1 MKSKIYIFA
10 LFLVLILS
18 GCAGSDILQAVEA
31 TPTPQPLIEDWRG
44 TNTTISVPVPTDME
58 STNPYFVTKT
68 DSLNIYNLIYEPLIK
83 LSEANEPTPCL
94 AQSWRVDEEGTTWT
108 FIIRDGVYW
117 HNSNRELN
125 AQDVIYTLDLM
136 QAAKDDSI
144 HCRVMGYIKDWVRL
158 DDRTVQLETYEPFYG
173 VLMAMNFP
181 ILPYD
186 AGYTAFDAVEFQP
199 AVPIGTGPYYVSDY
213 RPGTRVELE
222 INENWWKTL
231 PEIETIIGEP
241 YDDPS
246 LALSALTLGQIDV
259 MSTDETTASQ
269 LRETGSINAFEYTTN
284 YYEFL
289 MPNIDGNILL
299 RDVKVRQAIAL
310 ALNRQEIISNVYV
323 NHAVITEAPVQPSSW
338 LYEGTA
344 AGYDQD
350 IEEAR
355 RLLILA
361 GWKMEN
367 PEEDIYYNISPD
379 GIHADFELDLMT
391 NSSEY
396 DSLRYETAIIIAKQL
411 GEIGIKVNI
420 KTVEWDMFGT
430 RINEG
435 YYDLL
440 LAGWYIDELP
450 DLRSLFSLDGINN
463 LSGYSSEEMDELL
476 DAVMKS
482 STEEDLRNNFMQIQI
497 ILMEDVPIISLYF
510 RSNTLL
516 TRAGIV
522 NVSDIKDANVYN
534 TIQEWNVID

>member
-1 MKSKIYIFA
+1 MKSKIYILA
-10 LFLVLILS
+10 LVFVLLFS
-18 GCAGSDILQAVEA
+18 GCSDSDTLQAVA
-31 TPTPQPLIEDWRG
+31 PTPTPAPLIENWLG
-44 TNTTISVPVPTDME
+44 TSATIRVPVPTDLE

-68 DSLNIYNLIYEPLIK
+68 DTLSIYNLIFEPLVK
-83 LSEANEPTPCL
+83 LNEANEPTPCL

-136 QAAKDDSI
+136 QAARNDSI
-144 HCRVMGYIKDWVRL
+144 HCRVMGYIKDWVRI
-158 DDRTVQLETYEPFYG
+158 DDRTVQLTTYEPFYG
-173 VLMAMNFP
+173 VLMAMDFP
-181 ILPYD
+181 ILSYD
-186 AGYTAFDAVEFQP
+186 AGYTNTEFQP
-199 AVPIGTGPYYVSDY
+199 NFPIGTGPYYVSDY
-213 RPGTRVELE
+213 RPGTRIELQV
-222 INENWWKTL
+222 NENWWKTL
-231 PEIETIIGEP
+231 PEVQTIVGEI

-259 MSTDETTASQ
+259 MSTDETTATQ

-299 RDVKVRQAIAL
+299 RDKKVRQAIAL

-344 AGYDQD
+344 TGYDQD
-350 IEEAR
+350 IEEAK
-355 RLLILA
+355 RLLTLA
-361 GWKMEN
+361 GWKKEN
-367 PEEDIYYNISPD
+367 PEEDAYYNISPD
-379 GIHADFELDLMT
+379 GIQADFELDLLT

-420 KTVEWDMFGT
+420 KTVEWEMFST

-440 LAGWYIDELP
+440 LAGWYVDDIP
-450 DLRSLFSLDGINN
+450 DLRSLFSTDGSNN
-463 LSGYSSEEMDELL
+463 LSGYSNIDMDELL
-476 DAVMKS
+476 DSILVS
-482 STEEDLRNNFMQIQI
+482 STEDEFRNNFMKMQNLIV
-497 ILMEDVPIISLYF
+497 EDVPIISLYF
-510 RSNTLL
+510 RTNTLL